1 MKVSLLIMYR
11 RAPASTA
18 RHTVHATPTHTN
30 VATHMKTAS
39 GRALIMCSDQ
49 VPKLI
54 PFRRAQVKWYG
65 RAPEAAAPRV
75 SSSMLLDG
83 CVDQRVEACEA
94 EVEYVHEAGE
104 VSRSTDSRTTSLYR
118 RSVLS
123 PAPAGSSTCL
133 QDGFKRL
140 EKEACEV
147 MRVLHVRR
155 S

>member
-75 SSSMLLDG
+75 SSSMLPNGFAELLA
-83 CVDQRVEACEA
+83 EAHGA
-94 EVEYVHEAGE
+94 EVHNTEEVDAISCPISRHEN
-104 VSRSTDSRTTSLYR
+104 
-118 RSVLS
+118 
-123 PAPAGSSTCL
+123 
-133 QDGFKRL
+133 
-140 EKEACEV
+140 
-147 MRVLHVRR
+147 HV
-155 S
+155 